1 MITQAQ
7 PDNCGRLAVEMYCPQ
22 CRAEFRDE
30 ITTCPDCEVSLVVEV
45 PKMPDLLA
53 EDLVSVLETA
63 NVAVLPVVKSVLR
76 GAEIPFV
83 VQGDEAMGVLPVG
96 RIGLGGISSGGHGLS
111 AGILVPR
118 DREEEARALL
128 TELPELPEPEED

>member
-1 MITQAQ
+1 
-7 PDNCGRLAVEMYCPQ
+7 MYCPE

-30 ITTCPDCEVSLVVEV
+30 VTTCPDCEVSLVLEL
-45 PKMPDLLA
+45 PAEPEFSE
-53 EDLVSVLETA
+53 EDLVVIKETA
-63 NVAVLPVVKSVLR
+63 DVAVLPVIKSLLR
-76 GAEIPFV
+76 AAEIPFI

-96 RIGLGGISSGGHGLS
+96 KIGLGGLTSRGHGLS

-128 TELPELPEPEED
+128 TELPEVEE